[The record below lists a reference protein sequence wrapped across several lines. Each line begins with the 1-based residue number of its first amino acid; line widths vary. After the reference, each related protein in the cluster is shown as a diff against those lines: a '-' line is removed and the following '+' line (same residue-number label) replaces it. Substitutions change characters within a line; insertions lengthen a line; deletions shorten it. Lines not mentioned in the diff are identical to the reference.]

1 MKKPLIRRW
10 SEPTA
15 SRSASQLILP
25 SLEQRLSFAPRPRC
39 ADASVLLALTD
50 EPDPRVLL
58 TRRSMQLNHH
68 AGEVSLPGGKR
79 DPADTSNIVVA
90 LREAHE
96 ETGLDPFAVRLLG
109 ELPSQRAR
117 SGLWVKPIVG
127 VIPPDY
133 PLVAQPSEI
142 DRIFYVRLTELMLRP
157 PQPYQI
163 ELNGRTMAV
172 PSFQIDDEIIWGLTG
187 RILVAMLQRGL
198 GHRIDWPLF
207 LMRYAAAKTPK
218 FKE

>member
-1 MKKPLIRRW
+1 MKTPSIRR
-10 SEPTA
+10 
-15 SRSASQLILP
+15 RSTLRLSHSVTQPLLP
-25 SLEQRLSFAPRPRC
+25 RLEQQLSFAPRPRC

-50 EPDPRVLL
+50 EAQPRVLL
-58 TRRSMQLNHH
+58 TRRSMRLNSH

-109 ELPSQRAR
+109 ELPSQRAK
-117 SGLWVKPIVG
+117 SGLWVKPIIG

-142 DRIFYVRLTELMLRP
+142 DRIFYVQLAELLARP
-157 PQPYQI
+157 PQAHMI
-163 ELNGRTMAV
+163 ELNGRRLAV
-172 PSFQIDDEIIWGLTG
+172 PSFQIDNEVIWGLTG
-187 RILVAMLQRGL
+187 RILVSMIERGL

-207 LMRYAAAKTPK
+207 MMRYAAKSAKP
-218 FKE
+218 